1 MRPKRSGTVCAQHP
15 SRRSGKRF
23 LTPLLQTRARMMNLR
38 RQGMLLFLSLTLIG
52 CVETPEVKGREVVI
66 VGFND
71 VLLVPEEESQRNDH
85 PVTLTPT
92 EIGTLL
98 HRVLYS
104 ERRNFLSRLI
114 SGDALKRRAFRS
126 DDIAFLAPAL
136 SQALAQATPDERVFF
151 HLSRPGTGAGEKG
164 TTPTQTGMPGVAMGR
179 PVIIGGEESTSGWI
193 FVRGPLLHLVLSEV
207 QYVHGPA
214 PDIGQYVR
222 EMQNVPKVPTGFTLA
237 FDPETYAVTESSWG
251 GWLAPSPLEALAIR
265 FRDALADLPPY
276 KILEGGEPASP

>member
-1 MRPKRSGTVCAQHP
+1 
-15 SRRSGKRF
+15 
-23 LTPLLQTRARMMNLR
+23 MMNLL
-38 RQGMLLFLSLTLIG
+38 RQGAVLFLSLILLG
-52 CVETPEVKGREVVI
+52 CVDTPAVKGREVLA

-104 ERRNFLSRLI
+104 ERRNFLSRLLI
-114 SGDALKRRAFRS
+114 GEAVKHRVFHL
-126 DDIAFLAPAL
+126 DDIAFLAPAV

-151 HLSRPGTGAGEKG
+151 HLSRPGSGTGEQG

-214 PDIGQYVR
+214 PDISQYIR
-222 EMQNVPKVPTGFTLA
+222 EMQNVPKVPTGFTLT
-237 FDPETYAVTESSWG
+237 FDPETYMVTESSWG
-251 GWLAPSPLEALAIR
+251 GWSAPSLLEVLTIRFREALA
-265 FRDALADLPPY
+265 DVPPY
-276 KILEGGEPASP
+276 TILKGGEPVSP